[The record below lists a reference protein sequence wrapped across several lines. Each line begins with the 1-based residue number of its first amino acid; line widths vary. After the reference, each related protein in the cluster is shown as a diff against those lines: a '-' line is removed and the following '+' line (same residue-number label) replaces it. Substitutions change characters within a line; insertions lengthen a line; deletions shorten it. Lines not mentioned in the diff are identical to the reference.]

1 MAFELDRYRNALR
14 QVSSSQEYGRV
25 VEAVGLSIQ
34 SQGPQVGLGELCFV
48 EPPDGGEALPAEVVG
63 FREGRV
69 ILMPLGRGRDI
80 QPGSV
85 VRPAHAPLS
94 VPVGRA
100 LVGRAVDAFGAPIDS
115 KPPIEPEDRIATER
129 PAPGPLER
137 PLISEVLPTGVR
149 AIDALTTLGAGQRIG
164 IFSGPGVG
172 KSVLLG
178 MMARGSAADVAVIAL
193 VGERSR
199 EVQEFVSR
207 DLGEGGMQR
216 SVVVVATSDEPAL
229 VRVQAAFTA
238 TAIAE
243 YFRDQGLKVLL
254 LFDSLTRVATAQ
266 REVGLAAGEPP
277 ATRGYP
283 PSAFAILPRLLE
295 RAGTAPRGS
304 ITGFYTVLVE
314 GDDMQEPVAD
324 AARSVLDG
332 HIVLSRELAD
342 AGIFPA
348 VDVGRSISRVM
359 RQIVPAEHQNLS
371 QQLKGYW
378 SLYEETKD
386 LIRIGAYQPG
396 TSPDVDQAVALRPR
410 IVTFL
415 RQCEEEIVPFTA
427 AVQAL
432 EEVCR

>member
-1 MAFELDRYRNALR
+1 MAFDLDRYRDAMQNVPGRL
-14 QVSSSQEYGRV
+14 EYGRV

-34 SQGPQVGLGELCFV
+34 SLGPQVSLGELCYV
-48 EPPDGGEALPAEVVG
+48 EQPSGEPLPAEVVG

-69 ILMPLGRGRDI
+69 ILMPLGRSRDI
-80 QPGSV
+80 APGAA
-85 VRPAHAPLS
+85 VRPAHEAFT
-94 VPVGRA
+94 VPAGDALIGRA
-100 LVGRAVDAFGAPIDS
+100 IDAFGAPIDGL
-115 KPPIEPEDRIATER
+115 PAILPAERIPTDR
-129 PAPGPLER
+129 PAPSPLAR
-137 PLISEVLPTGVR
+137 PLIRDVLPTGVK
-149 AIDALTTLGAGQRIG
+149 AIDAMTTLGAGQRIG

-199 EVQEFVSR
+199 EVQEFVMR
-207 DLGEGGMQR
+207 DLGPEGMAR
-216 SVVVVATSDEPAL
+216 SVVIVATSDEPAL

-243 YFRDQGLKVLL
+243 YFRDKGKNVLL
-254 LFDSLTRVATAQ
+254 LFDSITRVATAQ

-295 RAGTAPRGS
+295 RAGTAKVGS

-332 HIVLSRELAD
+332 HIVLTRELAD

-348 VDVGRSISRVM
+348 MDVGRSISRVM
-359 RQIVPAEHQNLS
+359 RQIVTPEHQELS
-371 QQLKGYW
+371 QTLRGHW
-378 SLYEETKD
+378 SLYEDAKD
-386 LIRIGAYQPG
+386 LIRIGAYQAG
-396 TSPDVDQAVALRPR
+396 ASPDVDRAVALRPR
-410 IVTFL
+410 IIEFL
-415 RQCEEEIVPFTA
+415 RQDEHEIVPFDTA
-427 AVQAL
+427 VEGL
-432 EEVCR
+432 REICR

>member
-1 MAFELDRYRNALR
+1 MAFELDRYRSAMQGVPGR
-14 QVSSSQEYGRV
+14 QEYGRV
-25 VEAVGLSIQ
+25 IEAVGLSIQ
-34 SQGPQVGLGELCFV
+34 SQGPQVAIGEICYV
-48 EPPDGGEALPAEVVG
+48 EQPGGRPLPAEVVG

-80 QPGSV
+80 APGAT
-85 VRPAHAPLS
+85 VRPAREPLTI
-94 VPVGRA
+94 PVSPA
-100 LVGRAVDAFGAPIDS
+100 LVGRAVDAFGAPIDGQ
-115 KPPIEPEDRIATER
+115 PPIVPDERIPTDR
-129 PAPGPLER
+129 PAPSPLER
-137 PLISEVLPTGVR
+137 PLIREVLPTGVK

-199 EVQEFVSR
+199 EVQEFVLR
-207 DLGEGGMQR
+207 DLGPDGMAR

-243 YFRDQGLKVLL
+243 YFRDRGLKVLL
-254 LFDSLTRVATAQ
+254 LFDSITRVATAQ

-283 PSAFAILPRLLE
+283 PSSFAILPRLLE
-295 RAGTAPRGS
+295 RAGTARAGS

-332 HIVLSRELAD
+332 HIVLTRDLAD

-348 VDVGRSISRVM
+348 MDVGRSISRVM
-359 RQIVPAEHQNLS
+359 RQIVSPEHQELS
-371 QQLKGYW
+371 QQLRGHW
-378 SLYEETKD
+378 ALYEDAKD
-386 LIRIGAYQPG
+386 LIRIGAYQAG
-396 TSPDVDQAVALRPR
+396 ASADVDRAVALRPR
-410 IVTFL
+410 IIEFL
-415 RQCEEEIVPFTA
+415 RQGEHDIVPFDTA
-427 AVQAL
+427 IQGL
-432 EEVCR
+432 EETCR